1 MSKRKRSTPG
11 LKWPELPIAELTGI
25 VERAKTALSEADHS
39 KLKAAVE
46 TLTFLTQELL
56 AKGTTIDRLRRML
69 FGASTEK
76 TSQVVGEPPD
86 QGGAASAGDAQRP
99 KRPGHGRNG
108 AAAYTGADKVKVPHP
123 TLHGGDCCPGC
134 AKGKVY
140 PLVEPAML
148 VRITGMAPLGATVY
162 EGDRLRGHTCS
173 TRSQPRAAAHRA

>member
-1 MSKRKRSTPG
+1 MSKRKRSRSTSSPA
-11 LKWPELPIAELTGI
+11 WRDLPVAELTGI
-25 VERAKTALSEADHS
+25 VDRARTALSETDYT
-39 KLKAAVE
+39 KLKAAVD

-76 TSQVVGEPPD
+76 TSQVVGEPAAD
-86 QGGAASAGDAQRP
+86 AGGGGATAPRP

-123 TLHGGDCCPGC
+123 SLHGADCCPEC

-140 PLVEPAML
+140 QSSD
-148 VRITGMAPLGATVY
+148 VRVSRSSRVI
-162 EGDRLRGHTCS
+162 ELRGFE
-173 TRSQPRAAAHRA
+173 RAAASQRV